1 MSRPPIRAL
10 LTGHRRGLG
19 RGIARALLRR
29 GIHVLGL
36 SRGTDPTLGADVPG
50 LLEEVA
56 LDLADP
62 AALSGWLTD
71 RCLAGFFAEA
81 GQALLINN
89 AGVVSP
95 MGNLSSQDP
104 DAVAASVAINV
115 AAPLILSAAFARAS
129 RGSADRRVLHLSS
142 GAGRSGC
149 PGWSV
154 YGAGK
159 AALDAHAR
167 AAALDDDPG
176 LRIVSLAPGVIATDM
191 QAEIRSVPAAR
202 FPRRQRFIDLHRDGG
217 LSDPDAV
224 GERVVAYLL
233 AADFGRQPIADLRDP
248 AP

>member
-1 MSRPPIRAL
+1 MPRPPIRAL

-29 GIHVLGL
+29 GIAVLGL
-36 SRGTDPTLGADVPG
+36 SRGTDPLLGTG
-50 LLEEVA
+50 FSGQLEEVA

-62 AALSGWLTD
+62 VALQRWLAEGA
-71 RCLAGFFAEA
+71 LAGFLA
-81 GQALLINN
+81 GADCALLINN

-95 MGNLSSQDP
+95 MGSLSSQAP
-104 DAVAASVAINV
+104 DAVAAAVAINV
-115 AAPLILSAAFARAS
+115 AAPLILSAAFAGAS

-142 GAGRSGC
+142 GAGRTGC

-167 AAALDDDPG
+167 AAALDDDTG

-191 QAEIRSVPAAR
+191 QAEIRAVPEAR
-202 FPRRQRFIDLHRDGG
+202 FPRRQRFIDLHREGG
-217 LSDPDAV
+217 LSDPETV

-233 AADFGRQPIADLRDP
+233 AADFGGHPIADLRDP
-248 AP
+248 TP